1 PLSDVEEMRRIRM
14 LNFSEFRA
22 KEMAIFSLGSGFMIF
37 RKGLLKSKVHAVTA
51 LPSGARAFIKM

>member
-1 PLSDVEEMRRIRM
+1 M

-51 LPSGARAFIKM
+51 LPNGA